1 MQRNVTSAVFETRM
15 KAEAAIAALRKNGI
29 SDEAISVISKSDH
42 DFEREHGHHTDH
54 DHHDH
59 TDTKASGA
67 AKGLA
72 IGAGGGAIAGLA
84 ALAIPGVAPFFAA
97 GAVAEALGIVGSTAA
112 TSAVVGGAIG
122 GITGALMKYGVDEED
137 ARYFDEH
144 LQRGGYWV
152 GVDLDHS
159 RTSRSEVDAILHH
172 HDGTTSRRTHG
183 DGTRSVD
190 GVPDAI
196 VGDTGRRQDAGT
208 EPAGR
213 TASPSG
219 SATHT
224 HTGGPA
230 TPTDPT
236 RR

>member
-1 MQRNVTSAVFETRM
+1 MNTSDKRRNVASAVFETR
-15 KAEAAIAALRKNGI
+15 AEAERAIERLSASGI
-29 SDEAISVISKSDH
+29 SESSISVISKHDH
-42 DFEREHGHHTDH
+42 AFERDH
-54 DHHDH
+54 DHHADHDRHEH

-67 AKGLA
+67 GKGLA
-72 IGAGGGAIAGLA
+72 IGAGAGAIAGLA

-152 GVDLDHS
+152 GVDLDAS
-159 RTSRSEVDAILHH
+159 RANRSEVESILYDHGGH
-172 HDGTTSRRTHG
+172 TARRSR
-183 DGTRSVD
+183 S
-190 GVPDAI
+190 A
-196 VGDTGRRQDAGT
+196 DTPSYPAHT
-208 EPAGR
+208 EAVR
-213 TASPSG
+213 TAPSASDQVG
-219 SATHT
+219 E
-224 HTGGPA
+224 TGISRDRMSGGTAPA
-230 TPTDPT
+230 DPT